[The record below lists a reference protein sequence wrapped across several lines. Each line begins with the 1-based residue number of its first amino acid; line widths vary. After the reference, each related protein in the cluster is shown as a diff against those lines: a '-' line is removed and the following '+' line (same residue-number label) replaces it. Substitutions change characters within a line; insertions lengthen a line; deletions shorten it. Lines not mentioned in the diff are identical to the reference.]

1 MTAYFY
7 SPNTGGFYREDVHG
21 DNMPLD
27 VVEVAGEEHAALM
40 AGQAIGKS
48 IQANEQG
55 LPVLVDPPAPSA
67 ADVIKQSIGTLE
79 SSVTPRRVREAIL
92 GIDNGWLQSVDAQIV
107 ALRAQL

>member
-7 SPNTGGFYREDVHG
+7 SPNTGGFYLESVHG
-21 DNMPLD
+21 DTMPLD
-27 VVEVAGEEHAALM
+27 VVEVSVEEHAALM
-40 AGQAIGKS
+40 AGQTAGKR

-67 ADVIKQSIGTLE
+67 ADVIRQSIGALE
-79 SSVTPRRVREAIL
+79 ASVTPRRLREAVL
-92 GIDNGWLQSVDAQIV
+92 GVDNGWLQSVDAQIV